1 MSVPPV
7 PLAWRN
13 LAHDKVRFA
22 LFASGIG
29 VAVVLMGVQYGIMNA
44 MLDSNTVLIRRL
56 KCELILVN
64 PNKMSLLFRETI
76 AQRRIG
82 QSEGVAGVKAVV
94 PVYLEYQ
101 TAALRHT

>member
-1 MSVPPV
+1 MPPPV

-29 VAVVLMGVQYGIMNA
+29 FAVVLMGVQYGIMNA
-44 MLDSNTVLIRRL
+44 MLDSNTVLIDHM
-56 KCELILVN
+56 KCELVLIS
-64 PNKMSLLFRETI
+64 PNRASLMFPAGVSERRV
-76 AQRRIG
+76 AQAKG
-82 QSEGVAGVKAVV
+82 VEGVKNAT

-101 TAALRHT
+101 D